1 MSNFITMRVMTVQ
14 KGDYIISTD
23 KDKLDVAFIHDFLSK
38 KAYWCLD
45 IPFETVKRSVENSLC
60 FGLYHGDGQ
69 VGFAR
74 VITDYATIAYLG
86 DVFII
91 LDHRGNGL
99 SKWMLEQIMGFPDLQ
114 GLRRWI
120 LLTSDA
126 HELYRQFGWGAV
138 ASPEKYMELVDP
150 NVYKN
155 SL

>member
-1 MSNFITMRVMTVQ
+1 MTVQ

-91 LDHRGNGL
+91 PAHRGKGL